1 MEVIMEIASSL
12 QNKYSVNSPIFID
25 EIRSMFSNLSKI
37 RVAQLIQESIDDG
50 KLARFGIGIYYIP
63 SKTILGNSTLSV
75 TEVVEKKYIKNGKD
89 VYGFYYGINFMNI
102 LGITTQVPNSY
113 EIMTNKESTRVR
125 KIKMENQEVI
135 LRKARIEIN
144 KANCRTLQF
153 LEFVTSTK
161 VELLLNNREKIYDY
175 VEMNL
180 DKKEII
186 NYMTKFPAKTIKRLY
201 ILEIL

>member
-1 MEVIMEIASSL
+1 MEIASSL

-89 VYGFYYGINFMNI
+89 VRG
-102 LGITTQVPNSY
+102 TPNP
-113 EIMTNKESTRVR
+113 RH
-125 KIKMENQEVI
+125 
-135 LRKARIEIN
+135 
-144 KANCRTLQF
+144 
-153 LEFVTSTK
+153 
-161 VELLLNNREKIYDY
+161 
-175 VEMNL
+175 
-180 DKKEII
+180 
-186 NYMTKFPAKTIKRLY
+186 
-201 ILEIL
+201 